1 MNIPNVKIMLAALFS
16 GALPM
21 GDNTPI
27 GLYIGIGIIALLL
40 IVAVVIMNI
49 MAKKK

>member
-1 MNIPNVKIMLAALFS
+1 MNTQMMLAAMLAAS
-16 GALPM
+16 LPM

-40 IVAVVIMNI
+40 IVAVVVMNI
-49 MAKKK
+49 LAKKK